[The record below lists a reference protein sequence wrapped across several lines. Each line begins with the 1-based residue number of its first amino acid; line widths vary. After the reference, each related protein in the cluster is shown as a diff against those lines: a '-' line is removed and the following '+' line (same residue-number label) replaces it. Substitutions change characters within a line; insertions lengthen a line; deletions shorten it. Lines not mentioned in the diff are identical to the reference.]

1 MRSSAGPFTWLLNHP
16 LGQGLVL
23 LLCLLSPL
31 LVNRIDPNDYDPVIG
46 YSSEAQSTRNTSAI
60 GRLFGELRTSM
71 SDILF
76 IKTERYIHSG
86 IGYTKTMDEEA
97 DAKGPIGTLIR
108 TPDEDWRGFI
118 GILERNVKPW
128 MDPKTHAQHTTSVE
142 LLPWFRLMTLVN
154 PHRIRGYRIGAFIL
168 MTSGLPDCMKQAREY
183 IEEGIKNNPRSHEL
197 QFMLIRIIQHQLM
210 DLERT
215 NPNLTLEE
223 KKPFFEEALEHA
235 RQGITFAAE
244 VRPPDGWKGKGR
256 PAEMEDALVACMH
269 YEVFCLRNLG
279 RPQDA
284 LTRAVELLSLFGSDP
299 VLENEI
305 KELKTELNL

>member
-1 MRSSAGPFTWLLNHP
+1 MSSSTSPLTRLLNHP
-16 LGQGLVL
+16 VGQGLIL
-23 LLCLLSPL
+23 FLCLLTPL

-86 IGYTKTMDEEA
+86 IGYAKTMDEEA

-108 TPDEDWRGFI
+108 TPEEDWRGFI
-118 GILERNVKPW
+118 GTLERNVKPW
-128 MDPKTHAQHTTSVE
+128 MDPKFHAQHTTSVE

-168 MTSGLPDCMKQAREY
+168 MTSGLPDSMKQAREY

-210 DLERT
+210 DLQRT
-215 NPNLTLEE
+215 KPDLTLED
-223 KKPFFEEALEHA
+223 KRPLLEEALDHA
-235 RQGITFAAE
+235 RQGVAFAAE
-244 VRPPDGWKGKGR
+244 IRPPEGWKGKGR
-256 PAEMEDALVACMH
+256 PAEMEDALAACLH
-269 YEVFCLRNLG
+269 YEIFCLRNLG
-279 RPQDA
+279 RPQEA
-284 LTRAVELLSLFGSDP
+284 LTRAEEFLSRFGHDL
-299 VLENEI
+299 VLENEV
-305 KELKTELNL
+305 KELKTELNP